1 MQLVFQIYFGFKSC
15 AFEKKCALHY
25 KWEVVIESVNNVLIS
40 TTLEELKNS
49 GIPDCIS
56 KNSLIFTKND

>member
-25 KWEVVIESVNNVLIS
+25 KWEVVIESVNS
-40 TTLEELKNS
+40 QTLKS
-49 GIPDCIS
+49 P
-56 KNSLIFTKND
+56 IF

>member
-40 TTLEELKNS
+40 TTLEELKKTGTLKS
-49 GIPDCIS
+49 SAI
-56 KNSLIFTKND
+56 